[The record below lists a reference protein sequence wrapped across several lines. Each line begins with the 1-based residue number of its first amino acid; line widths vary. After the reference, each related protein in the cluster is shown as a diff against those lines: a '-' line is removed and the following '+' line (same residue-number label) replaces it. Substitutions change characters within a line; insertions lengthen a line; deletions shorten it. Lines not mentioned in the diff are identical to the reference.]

1 MEKSINRSDLSV
13 HPPPPGEGLFRFAL
27 LKGKNNEKIQ
37 TLIDTGAISVVF
49 KDGVEEKLVTVK
61 ILEEP
66 IPVSVAG
73 GKDIMA
79 SGEWGALILLADDS
93 IENNVL
99 VCLNTKNDLYFS
111 HIYVKIGLF

>member
-1 MEKSINRSDLSV
+1 M
-13 HPPPPGEGLFRFAL
+13 
-27 LKGKNNEKIQ
+27 
-37 TLIDTGAISVVF
+37 
-49 KDGVEEKLVTVK
+49 
-61 ILEEP
+61 EEP

-79 SGEWGALILLADDS
+79 SGEWSALILLADDS

-111 HIYVKIGLF
+111 HIYVKVGLFGGGWRERGNTSAPYTV